1 MYKIL
6 SKLLSKHNFSV
17 PLALLLAI
25 LLSQT
30 NIMNFFFNTVLG
42 RTLLVLLI
50 FYISYT
56 NHILG
61 VVTTLFVIMMFAC
74 CYNYAEGLDGIE
86 PKKEEPEPTIVI
98 EPTIVLDEEEPDPTS
113 EETNKTLST
122 MESTLK
128 DYMQEYM
135 TDVPAPT
142 TVPATTPVPVPVPV
156 TTPVPVPTTVPVP
169 TPVPVTTT
177 ESFTTYEQDNKY
189 ITTEGFDILGTERT
203 LQRGK
208 KSNTIMVNEDMRK
221 SSHVVPF
228 DGWTDPSCFTPI
240 H

>member
-1 MYKIL
+1 MHKI
-6 SKLLSKHNFSV
+6 LSKHNFSV
-17 PLALLLAI
+17 ALTLLLTI

-50 FYISYT
+50 LCVSYT

-61 VVTTLFVIMMFAC
+61 VVSTLFVIMLFLGS
-74 CYNYAEGLDGIE
+74 YTYAEGLDGIE
-86 PKKEEPEPTIVI
+86 PEVPEPK
-98 EPTIVLDEEEPDPTS
+98 IVLDEEEPVPTS

-122 MESTLK
+122 MKETMK
-128 DYMQEYM
+128 EYMQKYM
-135 TDVPAPT
+135 AD
-142 TVPATTPVPVPVPV
+142 VPVPKPV
-156 TTPVPVPTTVPVP
+156 TTPVTTP
-169 TPVPVTTT
+169 

-189 ITTEGFDILGTERT
+189 ITTEGSDILGTERT

-221 SSHVVPF
+221 SAHVVPF
-228 DGWTDPSCFTPI
+228 DGWTDPSCFT
-240 H
+240 HVH